1 MATSTPPSSTLPLLD
16 QYSNYV
22 AWGSVHDVIRSSPE
36 MIDLFENLTLGILQ
50 EASNANMGWMQ
61 LINIQD
67 AFSTVRERMGKE
79 MLLHRFLEGAA
90 TTPACFQELRV
101 RGMDLW
107 KPDSFALVQAG
118 QPQMPSPCCCVSNS
132 CSDGLTRQIKAVL
145 RCGAARSN
153 EEEDLHQALIKLFP
167 HANKEKQK
175 WDRALAL
182 FVVDTDGTAVC
193 YQNARRKRVLGVLD
207 HCKSCS
213 LKTTGSGILTR
224 EGRPTAPT
232 TTTETTT
239 TPKRPTAPTIS
250 AWLNATPKKGRPFG
264 CSAAC
269 RAWHKRQEEGGVGSP
284 RRSPR
289 PKNCTSACR
298 RRQRDRAAKRKTTWI
313 DDMYDV
319 NACIARGKRLYRN
332 LLEEDHRQQSS
343 SSSASSNPE
352 TTSAPPKTPTLT
364 GLQKCDEEYGMP
376 LHPSFHPERSEKDH
390 SVKGSASCRKNLL
403 FEKC

>member
-1 MATSTPPSSTLPLLD
+1 
-16 QYSNYV
+16 
-22 AWGSVHDVIRSSPE
+22 
-36 MIDLFENLTLGILQ
+36 
-50 EASNANMGWMQ
+50 
-61 LINIQD
+61 
-67 AFSTVRERMGKE
+67 

-107 KPDSFALVQAG
+107 KPDAFALVPAG

-153 EEEDLHQALIKLFP
+153 EEEDFHQALIRLFP
-167 HANKEKQK
+167 QANKEKQK
-175 WDRALAL
+175 WDKALAL

-193 YQNARRKRVLGVLD
+193 YQNAKRKGVVGVLD
-207 HCKSCS
+207 HCQSCI
-213 LKTTGSGILTR
+213 LVKTREKAILTK
-224 EGRPTAPT
+224 EGRPTAPPPAA
-232 TTTETTT
+232 ETTPP
-239 TPKRPTAPTIS
+239 PKRPTAPTSS

-269 RAWHKRQEEGGVGSP
+269 RAWHKRQEEGGVGTP

-289 PKNCTSACR
+289 PRHCTSACR
-298 RRQRDRAAKRKTTWI
+298 RRQRERAAKRKITWI

-319 NACIARGKRLYRN
+319 RGCVARGKRLYRN
-332 LLEEDHRQQSS
+332 LLEGEHRQPSS
-343 SSSASSNPE
+343 SSSLASANPE
-352 TTSAPPKTPTLT
+352 TTLT

-376 LHPSFHPERSEKDH
+376 LHSSFPMTEASPPKDH
-390 SVKGSASCRKNLL
+390 SVKGSSSSCRKNLL